1 MSLYDRFNSFYLQ
14 NGWQALSSPVL
25 MAISGGVDSMV
36 LAHLLLKMN
45 IPIAAAHCNFH
56 LRGSESDGDEALVRA
71 FAEQHNF
78 ILHVHQVDT
87 LAIAQE
93 WKKGIEETARIVR
106 YDWFHQLRKTH
117 GYIAI
122 ATAHHSNDNAETL
135 LMNLCKGTGI
145 KGLHGILPEQN
156 NIIRPLLFA
165 SKEEIQSYANQ
176 HLIPFR
182 EDSSNED
189 VKYLRNAVRHHIMP
203 AIIEHFPHAID
214 NINHSIQRFAEAE
227 ILYMKE
233 IERQR
238 KSLLEQRGQDYY
250 IPIKKLTLR
259 KPLATIVYE
268 LVVPFQF
275 SSAQIPEI
283 LKLLSAE
290 SGHYISSATHRI
302 IRNRDFLVITAL
314 PTQETDLIVIDTL
327 PFEIQTAKHHW
338 TGQLKPAGMEITAD
352 SNIAYIDTSSL
363 ELPLILRKWKIGDYC
378 YPMGMKMKKK
388 KVSKLLIEHKI
399 PLHEKEHIWV
409 LEHHK
414 KIVWVAGIRLDERF
428 KITPQTREVLCIKRR
443 LV

>member
-1 MSLYDRFNSFYLQ
+1 MSLFDRFRSYYHQ
-14 NGWQALSSPVL
+14 NGWQALSNPIL
-25 MAISGGVDSMV
+25 LAISGGIDSMV
-36 LAHLLLKMN
+36 LAHLLIKMN
-45 IPIAAAHCNFH
+45 IPFVGAHCNFH
-56 LRGSESDGDEALVRA
+56 LRGTESDGDEALVRT

-78 ILHVHQVDT
+78 KLHVHQVD
-87 LAIAQE
+87 ASAMAQE

-106 YDWFHQLRKTH
+106 YDWFHQLRELND
-117 GYIAI
+117 YSAI
-122 ATAHHSNDNAETL
+122 ATAHHSNDNAETI

-145 KGLHGILPEQN
+145 KGLHGILPSQN
-156 NIIRPLLFA
+156 NIVRPLLFA
-165 SKEEIQSYANQ
+165 SKEDIQAYANQ
-176 HLIPFR
+176 HFIAYR
-182 EDSSNED
+182 EDSSNVD
-189 VKYLRNAVRHHIMP
+189 IKYLRNAVRHQIMP
-203 AIIEHFPHAID
+203 AILEHFPNAID

-250 IPIKKLTLR
+250 IPIRKLILR

-283 LKLLSAE
+283 LKLLHAE
-290 SGHYISSATHRI
+290 SGHYIASPSHRI

-338 TGQLKPAGMEITAD
+338 TGSIIPAGMEIKAD
-352 SNIAYIDTSSL
+352 CNLAYIDAGQLS
-363 ELPLILRKWKIGDYC
+363 LPLILRKWKTGDYC

-409 LEHHK
+409 LEHNK
-414 KIVWVAGIRLDERF
+414 KIIWVAGLRLDERF
-428 KITPQTREVLCIKRR
+428 KITTQTKEVLCIKR
-443 LV
+443 LMA